1 MANEKWEFTDEEL
14 KQLETNTFG
23 SGPGAEKSLD
33 TAKRLFEENAVDA
46 ALAIIRV
53 CKQGSTDRIRFDAA
67 KYITER
73 ALGPVAKE
81 TLPPLDDELLKF
93 YKQIAGVGE

>member
-23 SGPGAEKSLD
+23 